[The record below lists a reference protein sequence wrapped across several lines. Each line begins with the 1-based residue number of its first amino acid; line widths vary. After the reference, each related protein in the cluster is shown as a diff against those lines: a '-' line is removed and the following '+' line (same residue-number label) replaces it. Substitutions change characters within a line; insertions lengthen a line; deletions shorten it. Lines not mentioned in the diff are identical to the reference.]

1 MPRNRLGNQGVCRF
15 GLLVVCAITAWGLPD
30 PCTLRGVSIAV
41 AAEETNEQLS
51 FPRVPPTEPADTA
64 ATFRALHG
72 FRMDLLAA
80 EPLVTDPV
88 AIEYDP
94 DGRAFVVEMSDYP
107 YTDKSTD
114 KAFTERTT
122 DLPLGKVRL
131 LEDVDGDGKF
141 DRSTIFARELSWPTG
156 IALWRGGCFVAATPD
171 IWYLKDTDG
180 DGVADVRRRVFT
192 GFRKF
197 NVQATMNNLKWGL
210 DGWIYGA
217 GGSNGGTIRRE
228 ADSDAKPIV
237 LGTNDYRFHPDTEQF
252 EVIPGGARFG
262 LTFDD
267 WGNRFICNIRNPV
280 QHVVLP
286 AEALRR
292 NPHLA
297 VRTAVHDA
305 AEAGDT
311 LPVFRSSPPEA
322 WRVANAQRLARDTTV
337 ASPRSESTATGYM
350 TSACGITIYR
360 GSAYPPEFY
369 GNVFL
374 AEPAANL
381 IHRQILKPNGVT
393 FTSTRADPDAEF
405 VASTDNWFRPVNFIN
420 APDGTLHVCDM
431 YRETIEHPWSIP
443 DDIKAHLDL
452 ESGRDRGR
460 IYRLTPP
467 NFKPPPKPK
476 LSQATTAELVAHL
489 ANPNSWWRETAQRL
503 LIERNALAAVASL
516 RTILHAHDPSK
527 IALFQGNKLDP
538 TLARLHSLW
547 TLQSLNHLGTEDM
560 LLGMHDPHPGV
571 RENAVRIA
579 ELRGVPVAFDPELM
593 SLMIDEDIRVRF
605 RVALA
610 LGAIP
615 ELGSVPDKHV
625 SKALETIARR
635 DVADEWV
642 RAAVL
647 SSARDRSADLLM
659 AIPLRDYSDD
669 GESQLHLLR
678 ELAVIAGTRGD
689 LKELSRLSRHLLS
702 LAAGDRAAAN
712 AIFLRE
718 MLLGLGDG
726 FQRRGKRLS
735 ELAGIDPVWSKLI
748 ADLVGEASR
757 LATDRAATDDERVQT
772 IQLLGHGD
780 AKAVRWVLVA
790 LLEPKQPQGVQLAA
804 IRTLAG
810 FRQAETPATLLAT
823 YRGAT
828 PGVRAEVINTLLSRP
843 EWINGLLDA
852 IEAGTVA
859 ATDVPLARRNLL
871 LRNANAAIKD
881 RALKLF
887 AREAAGPREAV
898 LKEYQA
904 ALSLAGDAARGKQV
918 FQRECKQCHRVG
930 DEGQD
935 VGPSLATVRHR
946 GPDEILL
953 HVLDPNREVGP
964 NFVEYVVVLTDG
976 RTATG
981 LIASETPTSLTLRR
995 AEGATETI
1003 LRRDIDEISST
1014 GKSLMPEG
1022 VEKKIPIAEM
1032 ADLIAFLRGG
1042 K

>member
-1 MPRNRLGNQGVCRF
+1 
-15 GLLVVCAITAWGLPD
+15 
-30 PCTLRGVSIAV
+30 
-41 AAEETNEQLS
+41 
-51 FPRVPPTEPADTA
+51 
-64 ATFRALHG
+64 
-72 FRMDLLAA
+72 MDLLAA
-80 EPLVTDPV
+80 EPLVADPV

-94 DGRAFVVEMSDYP
+94 DGRAYVVEMSDYP

-114 KAFTERTT
+114 KPFIERTT
-122 DLPLGKVRL
+122 DLPLGKVRI

-141 DRSTIFARELSWPTG
+141 DRSTIFARDLSWPTG

-217 GGSNGGTIRRE
+217 GGSNGGMIQHVPNPVGQASRLSE
-228 ADSDAKPIV
+228 PDLKPIA
-237 LGTNDYRFHPDTEQF
+237 LGTHDYRFHPDTEQF

-262 LTFDD
+262 LTFND

-292 NPHLA
+292 NPYLA
-297 VRTAVHDA
+297 IRTAIHDA
-305 AEAGDT
+305 AESGDT
-311 LPVFRSSPPEA
+311 IPVFRASPPEA
-322 WRVANAQRLARDTTV
+322 WRIANARRLARDTTV
-337 ASPRSESTATGYM
+337 AAPRSESVAAGYM

-360 GSAYPPEFY
+360 GSAYPPEFH
-369 GNVFL
+369 GNVFI
-374 AEPAANL
+374 AEPSANL
-381 IHRQILKPNGVT
+381 IHRQVLKPNGVT
-393 FTSTRADPDAEF
+393 FTSTRADPDAEI

-443 DDIKAHLDL
+443 DDIKSHLDL

-467 NFKPPPKPK
+467 NFRPPPKPN

-489 ANPNSWWRETAQRL
+489 ANPNSWWRDTAQRL
-503 LIERNALAAVASL
+503 LIERHDPAAVPLLQRILTLSPSEEQAEVNGPSD
-516 RTILHAHDPSK
+516 RDAATENSGRGRLHA
-527 IALFQGNKLDP
+527 
-538 TLARLHSLW
+538 LW
-547 TLQSLNHLGTEDM
+547 TLHNLNGLTSDGLLASLA
-560 LLGMHDPHPGV
+560 DPHPGV
-571 RENAVRIA
+571 RENA
-579 ELRGVPVAFDPELM
+579 LCVAGLDLASPGGTPKFQL
-593 SLMIDEDIRVRF
+593 IDKLLERAGDDAARVRF
-605 RVALA
+605 QLALA

-615 ELGSVPDKHV
+615 NERAEA
-625 SKALETIARR
+625 ALATIALS
-635 DVADEWV
+635 DAGDEWT
-642 RAAVL
+642 RAAILSGAAERSTGVL
-647 SSARDRSADLLM
+647 MAAARREDLGQRFPQVRPLLHDLATVVSARGDRDEVA
-659 AIPLRDYSDD
+659 
-669 GESQLHLLR
+669 
-678 ELAVIAGTRGD
+678 
-689 LKELSRLSRHLLS
+689 RLSC
-702 LAAGDRAAAN
+702 LALTFKSQTGAA
-712 AIFLRE
+712 LQRE
-718 MLLGLGDG
+718 IVLGLGDG
-726 FQRRGKRLS
+726 FARRGKRLTELS
-735 ELAGIDPVWSKLI
+735 EIDPAWSKVI
-748 ADLVGEASR
+748 ADLVGDASR
-757 LATDRAATDDERVQT
+757 LAADRAATDDERVQA
-772 IQLLGHGD
+772 IQLLGHGG
-780 AKAVRWVLVA
+780 ATSVRGVLVA
-790 LLEPKQPQGVQLAA
+790 LVEPKQPQAVQLAA

-810 FRQAETPATLLAT
+810 FRLTETPATLLAA

-828 PGVRAEVINTLLSRP
+828 PGGRAEIINTLLSRP
-843 EWINGLLDA
+843 EWIHPLLDA
-852 IEAGTVA
+852 IEAGSVA
-859 ATDVPLARRNLL
+859 GSDVPLARRNLL
-871 LRNANAAIKD
+871 LRNASAAIKD
-881 RALKLF
+881 RAVKLF
-887 AREAAGPREAV
+887 AREATGPREAV

-904 ALSLAGDAARGKQV
+904 ALSMAGDATRGKQV

-964 NFVEYVVVLTDG
+964 NFVEYVVVLNDG

-981 LIASETPTSLTLRR
+981 LIASETPTGITLRR
-995 AEGATETI
+995 AEGATEMI
-1003 LRRDIDEISST
+1003 LRREIDEISST

-1022 VEKKIPIAEM
+1022 VEKKIPVAEM

-1042 K
+1042 P